1 MDRREGTEEGKEAMN
16 TLGVF
21 RRAVGRA
28 SSAVFS
34 ALRFTAIVI
43 VAVVLLFIG
52 IIVSVMKQIFYAT
65 YPR

>member
-1 MDRREGTEEGKEAMN
+1 MN
-16 TLGVF
+16 TSGVF
-21 RRAVGRA
+21 RRAIGRA